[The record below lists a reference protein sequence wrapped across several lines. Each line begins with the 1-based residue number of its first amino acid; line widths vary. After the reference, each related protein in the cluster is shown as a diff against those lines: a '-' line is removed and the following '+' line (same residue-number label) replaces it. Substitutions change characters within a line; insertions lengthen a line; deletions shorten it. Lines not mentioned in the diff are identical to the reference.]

1 MILQAN
7 GGHYLTESDETLARA
22 ARHFVK
28 TVHLTK
34 PGDIARWREVTEA
47 EKQALL
53 TPPGLPEP
61 TADTLTPGYL
71 DKVQDILAAISAVI
85 NEATDAAFADTA
97 TALRYQG
104 YYPEWGAE
112 GAKLGKEVP
121 AGFHLRSEGKLY
133 QVRQPHTLQQQ
144 WQPGAEGTE
153 ALYQLVQADY
163 EEQPDGHAGTADD
176 PIPYEGNQELAAGL
190 YYEQDGVTYLC
201 TRDSGQPLYRAL
213 RDLVGIYV
221 EPAPAT
227 GAEDAPATDAEDAP
241 NPDTPG
247 SPGDTTHTD
256 TPSGTGE
263 QQSDN

>member
-7 GGHYLTESDETLARA
+7 GGHYLTEADETLARA

-28 TVHLTK
+28 TVHLTS
-34 PGDIARWREVTEA
+34 PADIARWREVSEA
-47 EKQALL
+47 EKQQLL
-53 TPPGLPEP
+53 APPGLPEP

-71 DKVQDILAAISAVI
+71 DKVQDILAAIPAVM
-85 NEATDAAFADTA
+85 NEATDAAFADPA
-97 TALRYQG
+97 TRLKYQD

-112 GAKLGKEVP
+112 GAELGKAVP

-163 EEQPDGHAGTADD
+163 EENPDGHAGTADD
-176 PIPYEGNQELAAGL
+176 PIPYAGNQTLAAGL
-190 YYEQDGVTYLC
+190 YYQQDGVTYLC
-201 TRDSGQPLYRAL
+201 TRDSGQPLQHAL
-213 RDLVGIYV
+213 RDLVGLYV
-221 EPAPAT
+221 EPATTAQDTGAAPAT
-227 GAEDAPATDAEDAP
+227 GAEGAP

-247 SPGDTTHTD
+247 SPGDTTRTD
-256 TPSGTGE
+256 TPAETGE
-263 QQSDN
+263 QQ